1 MWCIFDWRSLSVLCI
16 QLDIISSIKESVV
29 ICEVI
34 WRYMTVHLQHLCSVN
49 LMALF
54 NVYRTVAAT
63 NMNETSSRSHAIFS
77 IVFTQRRHDSLTDLS
92 TAKVC
97 NATMVTKYQIIKS
110 HYAIILLVWT
120 LSFLTSVCFLL
131 CLSLNMLFLN
141 WRLANWV
148 W

>member
-1 MWCIFDWRSLSVLCI
+1 
-16 QLDIISSIKESVV
+16 
-29 ICEVI
+29 
-34 WRYMTVHLQHLCSVN
+34 MTVHLQHLCSVN

-97 NATMVTKYQIIKS
+97 NAMVTKYQIIKS

-131 CLSLNMLFLN
+131 CFTFIQISFLSLPQVTKTKFLLTISIQYQTG
-141 WRLANWV
+141 R
-148 W
+148 

>member
-1 MWCIFDWRSLSVLCI
+1 
-16 QLDIISSIKESVV
+16 
-29 ICEVI
+29 
-34 WRYMTVHLQHLCSVN
+34 MTVHLQHLCSVN

-131 CLSLNMLFLN
+131 CLTLSLPQVTKTKFLLTISIQYQTG
-141 WRLANWV
+141 R
-148 W
+148 

>member
-1 MWCIFDWRSLSVLCI
+1 
-16 QLDIISSIKESVV
+16 
-29 ICEVI
+29 
-34 WRYMTVHLQHLCSVN
+34 MTVHLQHLCSVN

-92 TAKVC
+92 TTKVC

-120 LSFLTSVCFLL
+120 LPFLTSVYFLL
-131 CLSLNMLFLN
+131 CLGLNMLFLN
-141 WRLANWV
+141 
-148 W
+148 